1 MLEGKQT
8 SISSGGM
15 SVVSH
20 KQSQSARQLDQRM
33 SNSGLFYNRFM
44 DDILAIASTR

>member
-1 MLEGKQT
+1 MVLT
-8 SISSGGM
+8 SAY
-15 SVVSH
+15 SH
-20 KQSQSARQLDQRM
+20 KQTQSARQLDQRM